1 MNEAQVK
8 ELLAAKA
15 AKAEKTER
23 KSTGT
28 NFAAC
33 GGILNPKGDRCDR
46 IAVVAIWQE
55 SEKWARI
62 TRSCEL
68 HAESFKNTKAAISHD
83 PIVVGGDR

>member
-33 GGILNPKGDRCDR
+33 GAILNTKGDRCDAV
-46 IAVVAIWQE
+46 AVVAVLQE
-55 SEKWARI
+55 TEKWACI
-62 TRSCEL
+62 TRGCEI
-68 HAESFKNTKAAISHD
+68 HAAAFRWVKASISHS
-83 PIVVGGDR
+83 PITVGGAR